1 MGTSNDWAGMI
12 EAQSAER
19 SPLGPA
25 PTSHSVRGR
34 YALACFIICIPVLT
48 LGFFLTQT
56 LLGAAIGLMAFL
68 VMAGT
73 AGWGLAQI
81 YPHDRLGIANLVT
94 LGRTGIIAALF
105 SLLTA
110 PGLLV
115 ADMDLA
121 WTVLGIAVF
130 SLCLDGV
137 DGFFARR
144 QKLTSS
150 FGARFDME
158 VDSVFA
164 LLLAL
169 LSWQSGKAGAW
180 VLLLGGM
187 RYLFLGA
194 AVAWPWLMAPL
205 PERFSRKAICVIQ
218 IGILIALLAPIIS
231 GPLSWTVAAIG
242 TLLLGYSFGRD
253 VVWLA
258 RHRS

>member
-1 MGTSNDWAGMI
+1 MS

-19 SPLGPA
+19 STLGRA
-25 PTSHSVRGR
+25 PTSQSVLLR
-34 YALACFIICIPVLT
+34 YAIASLLICIPVLA

-56 LLGAAIGLMAFL
+56 LQGATIALVAFL

-73 AGWGLAQI
+73 AGRGLAQT
-81 YPHDRLGIANLVT
+81 YPHDHLGIANLVT
-94 LGRTGIIAALF
+94 LARTGIIAALF
-105 SLLTA
+105 SPLAT
-110 PGLLV
+110 PGLLA
-115 ADMDLA
+115 ADLSLA

-144 QKLTSS
+144 QGLTSD

-158 VDSVFA
+158 IDSVFA

-180 VLLLGGM
+180 VLLLGSM
-187 RYLFLGA
+187 RYLFLA
-194 AVAWPWLMAPL
+194 AALFCPWLMAPL

-218 IGILIALLAPIIS
+218 IGILIALLAPIIN
-231 GPLSWTVAAIG
+231 GLLSWTIAAIG
-242 TLLLGYSFGRD
+242 TLLLIYSFGRD

>member
-1 MGTSNDWAGMI
+1 MGISDDRAGMS

-19 SPLGPA
+19 SPLRRA
-25 PTSHSVRGR
+25 STTQSVPGR
-34 YALACFIICIPVLT
+34 YGLACLILTLPVLL
-48 LGFFLTQT
+48 LGFLLTQG
-56 LLGAAIGLMAFL
+56 LLGAGLGLIAFL

-73 AGWGLAQI
+73 AGWGLAGS
-81 YPHDRLGIANLVT
+81 YPHERLGIANLVT
-94 LGRTGIIAALF
+94 LARTGIVAGLF
-105 SLLTA
+105 SLLLT
-110 PGLLV
+110 PGLL
-115 ADMDLA
+115 AEDQSLA
-121 WTVLGIAVF
+121 WAVLGVAVL

-144 QKLTSS
+144 QGLTSS

-187 RYLFLGA
+187 RYLFA
-194 AVAWPWLMAPL
+194 AAAIAWPWLMAPL

-231 GPLSWTVAAIG
+231 GPLSWTIAAIG
-242 TLLLGYSFGRD
+242 TLLLVYSFGRD
-253 VVWLA
+253 IAWLA

>member
-1 MGTSNDWAGMI
+1 MS

-19 SPLGPA
+19 SPIGRASTTQSIL
-25 PTSHSVRGR
+25 GR
-34 YALACFIICIPVLT
+34 YALASLTICVPVLA
-48 LGFFLTQT
+48 LGFFLTKT
-56 LLGAAIGLMAFL
+56 LLGPAIGLIAFF
-68 VMAGT
+68 VMAG
-73 AGWGLAQI
+73 AAAWGLTRT
-81 YPHDRLGIANLVT
+81 YPHNRLGTANLVT
-94 LGRTGIIAALF
+94 LGRTGIIGALF

-110 PGLLV
+110 PGLLA
-115 ADMDLA
+115 ADPSLA
-121 WTVLGIAVF
+121 WTVLGFAVF

-144 QKLTSS
+144 QGLTSS

-180 VLLLGGM
+180 VLLLGSM
-187 RYLFLGA
+187 RYLFLA
-194 AVAWPWLMAPL
+194 AAALWPWLMAPL

-218 IGILIALLAPIIS
+218 IGILIALLAPIVS

-242 TLLLGYSFGRD
+242 TLLLAYSFGRD
-253 VVWLA
+253 VAWLA